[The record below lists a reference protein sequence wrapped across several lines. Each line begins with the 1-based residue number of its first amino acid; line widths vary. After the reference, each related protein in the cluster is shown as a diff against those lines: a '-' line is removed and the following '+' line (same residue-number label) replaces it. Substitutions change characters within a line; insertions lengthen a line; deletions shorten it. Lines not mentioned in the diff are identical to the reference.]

1 MPDRRTP
8 LTLTGEKETLQE
20 FLDYLR
26 ESLILKVEDLDE
38 ESAHRSTVPTGT
50 CLLGLVKHLT
60 VVEVVWFQFAFSG
73 LDAPV
78 PSEEIAPTDTVA
90 SAVASYRAAAAVND
104 GIVQECDDLDRRGYC
119 LPRTSVFTFGDAK
132 FHGSTGGVHLNAPVV
147 GLTAT
152 GSNGGY
158 LLPQATEASSPSV
171 MPSSTARP
179 WEVEHPSRRHL
190 LLRSQSWRHVREA
203 RLEVGAAG
211 EKVLGP
217 LPSRCHF
224 AALLVHMVEE
234 TARHA
239 GHADILREQIDGIT
253 GR

>member
-60 VVEVVWFQFAFSG
+60 VVEVVWFQFAFAG

-104 GIVQECDDLDRRGYC
+104 GIVQECDDLDRRG
-119 LPRTSVFTFGDAK
+119 A
-132 FHGSTGGVHLNAPVV
+132 
-147 GLTAT
+147 
-152 GSNGGY
+152 
-158 LLPQATEASSPSV
+158 
-171 MPSSTARP
+171 
-179 WEVEHPSRRHL
+179 
-190 LLRSQSWRHVREA
+190 
-203 RLEVGAAG
+203 
-211 EKVLGP
+211 KVLTTPEP
-217 LPSRCHF
+217 LSLRW
-224 AALLVHMVEE
+224 LLVHMVEE